1 MGACGEHGATCSL
14 IQVGPRRDAC
24 VVAPATVPEAP
35 CLPPYGAAGGTA
47 RRHQGGLDSCPDAW
61 RCGRRAGPTGREAGS
76 QAGSAGKR
84 RGAAP
89 AGGPRLDADVVLQRA
104 SRAGMQNNTD
114 RESAVLNA
122 SSTAD
127 VTPWRRGR
135 SQEGRRDG
143 GTRTCGGGEGEAAA
157 PLDAIA
163 SCGGE
168 GARGGPTR
176 IGPPHRGPSLV
187 LTRDRSKRIR
197 GACGRPSTGAP
208 GSGDAGP
215 GGRLPAGPGLGAG
228 NALTVPDLGMHSV
241 RGCT

>member
-1 MGACGEHGATCSL
+1 VGACGEHGATCSL

-76 QAGSAGKR
+76 QAGPAGKR

-122 SSTAD
+122 SSTPD
-127 VTPWRRGR
+127 GTPRRRGR
-135 SQEGRRDG
+135 SQEGRRNAVEG
-143 GTRTCGGGEGEAAA
+143 RKRRGRPRRSTRSRPGGGG
-157 PLDAIA
+157 
-163 SCGGE
+163 

-215 GGRLPAGPGLGAG
+215 GGRLPAGRGLGAG